1 MVTTAQGR
9 RIGKPKKRVE
19 TLEHVNYL
27 FMYLH
32 HIYLLAVEMSVACDT
47 YFFSRG
53 FLLVLVVPGTGGSTG
68 SKHIY
73 IYMDCFVWYQ
83 VYLFLSGI
91 ISPFFFSKVQKN
103 SPVR

>member
-73 IYMDCFVWYQ
+73 IYG
-83 VYLFLSGI
+83 LFLSLI
-91 ISPFFFSKVQKN
+91 HI
-103 SPVR
+103 